1 MWNYLIDSFFFVL
14 SPIPLLYVA
23 LGVFLGITVGA
34 IPGLTGSM
42 LIALTVPLTFYMDN
56 DLALILLVAMYVG
69 AISGGLITATL
80 LRMPGTPASVV
91 TTFDGYPLAKSGKS
105 GRAIGIGIMSSFVGG
120 LISWIFLITLSPPL
134 AKVALKFGP
143 FEFFSLVLM
152 ALVMISAVGEGSIL
166 KGFISGLLG
175 LLAACP
181 GMDALS
187 GTLRLEFGFDE
198 MAAGFSLIP
207 VLIGLFGISQ
217 IITDLTNIERKVER
231 IPISFKGMFLSL
243 KDLKDQATNLIRSS
257 VLGTWVGILPGIG
270 ANIGSLLAYSAAKS
284 SSKKPQDFGKGSEEG
299 IVASEAA
306 NNATIGGALI
316 PLVTLGIPG
325 SLVDAILLGA
335 LILHDLTPGPLL
347 FRDDPQLV
355 YNIMTTAFVGNVIM
369 FFFMLFASVI
379 IARVIDIPKTF
390 LIPTILAFCVVG
402 TYALNNRTFDVWV
415 MFGFGILGF
424 LMEKTKI
431 PLGPFVI
438 GLILE
443 PIAEKNIRSGLML
456 SDGSFLPVLTR
467 PLSLAFVILA
477 LITLVWT
484 LYREL
489 KHQKALQKAGL

>member
-1 MWNYLIDSFFFVL
+1 
-14 SPIPLLYVA
+14 
-23 LGVFLGITVGA
+23 LGITVGA

>member
-1 MWNYLIDSFFFVL
+1 MLTYLIDSFSFMFKPMPFFYM
-14 SPIPLLYVA
+14 S
-23 LGVFLGITVGA
+23 LGVFLGIVVGA

-42 LIALTVPLTFYMDN
+42 LIALTVPLTFYMDHN
-56 DLALILLVAMYVG
+56 LALILLVAMYVG

-91 TTFDGYPLAKSGKS
+91 TTFDGYPMAKAGNP
-105 GRAIGIGIMSSFVGG
+105 GRAIGIGIISSFVGG
-120 LISWIFLITLSPPL
+120 LISWVFLVTLSPPL

-143 FEFFSLVLM
+143 FEFFTLVLM
-152 ALVMISAVGEGSIL
+152 ALVMITAVGEGSIL

-175 LLAACP
+175 LLTACP
-181 GMDALS
+181 GIDTLT
-187 GTLRLEFGFDE
+187 GTLRLDFGSEE

-217 IITDLTNIERKVER
+217 IISDLTHIEFKMEK
-231 IPISFKGMFLSL
+231 IPLSFKGMFLSL
-243 KDLKDQATNLIRSS
+243 KDLRRHSVNLIRSS

-270 ANIGSLLAYSAAKS
+270 ANIGSLLAYSAARS
-284 SSKKPQDFGKGSEEG
+284 SSKRSQDFGKGSEEG

-347 FRDDPQLV
+347 FRDDPVLV
-355 YNIMTTAFVGNVIM
+355 YNIMTTAFLGNIIM
-369 FFFMLFASVI
+369 FVFMIFASVI
-379 IARVIDIPKTF
+379 VARLVDIPKSF
-390 LIPTILAFCVVG
+390 LIPVILAFCVVG
-402 TYALNNRTFDVWV
+402 TFALNNRTFDVWA

-424 LMEKTKI
+424 LLEKASI

-438 GLILE
+438 GMILG
-443 PIAEKNIRSGLML
+443 PIAEKNLRSGLMM
-456 SDGSFLPVLTR
+456 SDGSFLPVVTR
-467 PLSLAFVILA
+467 PLCLTFVIIA
-477 LITLVWT
+477 LVTLVWT
-484 LYREL
+484 LYREMN
-489 KHQKALQKAGL
+489 LQRVMKLTEE

>member
-1 MWNYLIDSFFFVL
+1 MDS
-14 SPIPLLYVA
+14 
-23 LGVFLGITVGA
+23 
-34 IPGLTGSM
+34 
-42 LIALTVPLTFYMDN
+42 N
-56 DLALILLVAMYVG
+56 LALILLVAMYVG

-91 TTFDGYPLAKSGKS
+91 TTFDGYPLAKSGKA

-120 LISWIFLITLSPPL
+120 LISWIFLVTLSPPL

-152 ALVMISAVGEGSIL
+152 ALVMITAVGEGSIL
-166 KGFISGLLG
+166 KGLISGLLG

-181 GMDALS
+181 GIDALS
-187 GTLRLEFGFDE
+187 GTLRLDFGLEE

-217 IITDLTNIERKVER
+217 IITDLTNIEIKVER
-231 IPISFKGMFLSL
+231 IPLAFRGMFLSL
-243 KDLKDQATNLIRSS
+243 KDLKDQAVNLIRSS

-270 ANIGSLLAYSAAKS
+270 GNIGSLLAYSAARS
-284 SSKKPQDFGKGSEEG
+284 SSKKPEVFGTGSEEG

-347 FRDDPQLV
+347 FRDDPGLV
-355 YNIMTTAFVGNVIM
+355 YNIMTTAFVGNVLM
-369 FFFMLFASVI
+369 FVFMLFASFIV
-379 IARVIDIPKTF
+379 ARLVDIPKAF
-390 LIPTILAFCVVG
+390 LIPAILAFCVVG
-402 TYALNNRTFDVWV
+402 TYALNNRTFDVWA
-415 MFGFGILGF
+415 MFGFGIMGF
-424 LMEKTKI
+424 LMEKAKI

-438 GLILE
+438 GLILG
-443 PIAEKNIRSGLML
+443 PIAEKNMRSGLML
-456 SDGSFLPVLTR
+456 SDGSFLPIITR
-467 PLSLAFVILA
+467 PLSLAFMVIA

-489 KHQKALQKAGL
+489 KHQKAMREAGR